1 MLSRMT
7 SAITPAQS
15 SPSVSRGRFGAK
27 DIALIAVFAALI
39 AALTLVPAIP
49 VGPLGV
55 PITLQTFGIAM
66 TALILGA
73 WRGFCAVGLYLIAGF
88 AGLPVFAKFS
98 AGLGVLAGPSAGYL
112 ISFPITA
119 LITGA
124 LATYFLRKTG
134 KWSRVMLFVAA
145 IAGSIIS
152 THPLGI
158 IGMSVNGHIPL
169 GTAFFADMAYWPGDI
184 IKSLLAAIIAAIV
197 FKAFPRFAR
206 RDYR

>member
-1 MLSRMT
+1 MT
-7 SAITPAQS
+7 SSTPSTTRS
-15 SPSVSRGRFGAK
+15 SATNRRRFGAQ

-55 PITLQTFGIAM
+55 PITLQTFGVAVA
-66 TALILGA
+66 ALVLGA

-124 LATYFLRKTG
+124 LATYFLRRTG
-134 KWSRVMLFVAA
+134 SLSRIMLFVAA

-158 IGMSVNGHIPL
+158 LGMSINGHIPL
-169 GTAFFADMAYWPGDI
+169 DKAFLVDMAYWPGDI
-184 IKSLLAAIIAAIV
+184 IKSLLAALIAAMV

-206 RDYR
+206 RNFS